1 MTQMINNRVLLAADN
16 GSPFSLEDKAAYQAW
31 RRQKLEQR
39 PDLEELRI
47 PLENPFRLSV
57 GEKFRIKDLCSRC
70 NTAIY
75 KVSENYSSTDKELV
89 HRLGLQVGLSHLDD
103 NLRSDEDDITSLTVT
118 AQQGNQYIP
127 YTNRPLSWHTDGY
140 YNAPE
145 HQVRG
150 FVLHCAQPAAEG
162 GENSLID
169 HELVYIRLRDENP
182 AYIQALMHPESMTI
196 PPNVEGGNEIRRACA
211 GPVFSVDAL
220 TGSLHMRYSARKR
233 NILWRDD
240 ELTRE
245 AANLITQI
253 LDIDELAYKY
263 KLEAGEGVI
272 SNNSLHRRSGF
283 NDSHDQKRLMYRA
296 RYYDRVADTGLGR
309 HARKYGKNQG

>member
-1 MTQMINNRVLLAADN
+1 MTDNQVVLPGLA
-16 GSPFSLEDKAAYQAW
+16 GSPFSLNEAEAYHAW

-39 PDLEELRI
+39 PMLEDLVVAVEDPFNLTSEEKSRI
-47 PLENPFRLSV
+47 R
-57 GEKFRIKDLCSRC
+57 DLCRRC

-75 KVSENYSSTDKELV
+75 KVSDKHQSIDKHLV
-89 HRLGLQVGLSHLDD
+89 HQLGLQFGLTRLDD

-118 AQQGNQYIP
+118 EQQGNRYIP
-127 YTNRPLSWHTDGY
+127 YTNRPISWHTDGY
-140 YNAPE
+140 YNSPQ

-150 FVLHCAQPAAEG
+150 FILHCARPAAEG

-182 AYIQALMHPESMTI
+182 ALVQALMHPGAMTI
-196 PPNVEGGNEIRRACA
+196 PPNVDAGMEIRGACA

-233 NILWRDD
+233 NIEWRDD

-245 AANLITQI
+245 AADQITSM
-253 LDIDELAYKY
+253 LDIEDLAYTYRLK
-263 KLEAGEGVI
+263 AGEGVI
-272 SNNSLHRRSGF
+272 CNNVLHKRTGF
-283 NDSHDQKRLMYRA
+283 SDSQNEKRLMYRA
-296 RYYDRVADTGLGR
+296 RYYDRVAGTGL
-309 HARKYGKNQG
+309 NQRCSE